1 MSKKADMK
9 PTEADS
15 SVKMN
20 GADKAKLA
28 LIPSVNAA
36 SVMLAY
42 PNDIVGADVEL
53 ATLLDG
59 LRDSCNAVKDGDLTS
74 LEAMLAAQAIAL
86 QSIFTSLA
94 RRAQTQEYQRQLE
107 ALLTLALKA
116 QSQSRAT
123 ILALAEL
130 KYPRQVAF
138 VNQANISHGP
148 QQVNNGGVPSSARAR
163 KKQTTQNKLLEDQ
176 TNGRTHL
183 DGGATAKTGGRNA
196 ALETVGKIHRSE
208 KRGRKSKGGA

>member
-1 MSKKADMK
+1 MSKKTDMK

-15 SVKMN
+15 SAKMS
-20 GADKAKLA
+20 GSDKAKLT

-94 RRAQTQEYQRQLE
+94 RRAQTQDYQRQLE

-138 VNQANISHGP
+138 VKQANISHGP
-148 QQVNNGGVPSSARAR
+148 QQVNNGSMLVNSRSRAK
-163 KKQTTQNKLLEDQ
+163 KKQVGQNKLLEEQ
-176 TNGRTHL
+176 TDGRTHL
-183 DGGATAKTGGRNA
+183 DGGATAATSGSDTEM
-196 ALETVGKIHRSE
+196 ETVGKVNRAK
-208 KRGRKSKGGA
+208 KRER